1 MARAEPRVCRRYRQ
15 GQMRVPQSLLKE
27 DGRQSK
33 IENPLRQS
41 FAKLL
46 KNKNIQKHPELS
58 LVKESIRLNIALVV
72 NRILLE
78 FFTSN

>member
-1 MARAEPRVCRRYRQ
+1 
-15 GQMRVPQSLLKE
+15 MRVPQSLLKE

-58 LVKESIRLNIALVV
+58 LVKESIRLNIALVI

-78 FFTSN
+78 LFTSN